1 MRIYVCDD
9 SPEHR
14 MLMRAV
20 LDDQPDLEIV
30 GEACEGGACLTDL
43 ERADVDVLVLDLR
56 MPGMDGWEA
65 LERLNERQDRPRV
78 LVMTSSPPDEVEAR
92 VRAKGASFL
101 RKGASPEAVRDAL
114 RRLGADD

>member
-30 GEACEGGACLTDL
+30 GEAADGGEALTEL
-43 ERADVDVLVLDLR
+43 AETDVDVLVLDLR

-65 LERLNERQDRPRV
+65 LDRLRERGDETPV
-78 LVMTSSPPDEVEAR
+78 LVMTSSPADEVEKR
-92 VRAKGASFL
+92 VREKGAHFL
-101 RKGASPEAVRDAL
+101 RKGASPEQVREAL
-114 RRLGADD
+114 RKLGADD